1 MWVPPG
7 ELVASL
13 GPRPTCARSSMVSE
27 VTQGSDC
34 PQVTNDPRPARPRPP
49 AGSAHGTP
57 RAAELTCAPRQ
68 PLPGPA
74 QTLQTPRWWEVG
86 PAAPGLR
93 SSPPALWGPGALLL
107 PWPPQPLASCE
118 CQARDKPLG
127 PTGWLRTQDSCFHL
141 QTPVSPDDGGHAP
154 SSSWPPRL
162 VPGRSVCGDK
172 KSISTATHSG
182 SPPPSYVHV
191 H

>member
-1 MWVPPG
+1 MPGPAWLVRSHKAATVLRSPTTPDPPG
-7 ELVASL
+7 P
-13 GPRPTCARSSMVSE
+13 G
-27 VTQGSDC
+27 
-34 PQVTNDPRPARPRPP
+34 P

-57 RAAELTCAPRQ
+57 RTAELTCAPRH

-74 QTLQTPRWWEVG
+74 QTLQTPRRWEVG

-93 SSPPALWGPGALLL
+93 SSLPALWGPGALLL

-118 CQARDKPLG
+118 HQARGKPLG
-127 PTGWLRTQDSCFHL
+127 PTSWLCTLDSCFYL
-141 QTPVSPDDGGHAP
+141 RTSVSPDDGSHAS

-162 VPGRSVCGDK
+162 VPSRSVCGDK

-182 SPPPSYVHV
+182 SSPPPNYFHER
-191 H
+191 